1 MFCTWVCVLMCVT
14 WLIFEITYLGNISI
28 HDLTPRH
35 CLQWI
40 FGYLLCISNGKQFQQ
55 FYKSL
60 HFIIFN
66 WKTDYSEI
74 SDECICCWSPIENVP
89 NPNPVRKCVCHSLRV
104 MCPPPLVTPQW
115 NYLLDLNIS
124 SERRKAIAPG
134 QFIWFSWII
143 QSLSWKILN
152 WDEKVSSFENV
163 TSLFFNNIFPVREV
177 ISELKVTAPLTS
189 QSKYFHLNILQKW
202 SRFI

>member
-104 MCPPPLVTPQW
+104 MCHPPLVSPQW
-115 NYLLDLNIS
+115 NYLLDLNIVIG
-124 SERRKAIAPG
+124 ERRVPLA
-134 QFIWFSWII
+134 
-143 QSLSWKILN
+143 
-152 WDEKVSSFENV
+152 
-163 TSLFFNNIFPVREV
+163 SLFDFPSTISWLEDPKVRWKSPLFWKCHLYIFQQY
-177 ISELKVTAPLTS
+177 ISCPRSHIGAKVTAPLTS
-189 QSKYFHLNILQKW
+189 Q
-202 SRFI
+202 